1 MAKFDSVGAV
11 ADGKN
16 GFGERA
22 YGNFEDHRTDYGL
35 SHGREL
41 GVG

>member
-1 MAKFDSVGAV
+1 VDS
-11 ADGKN
+11 
-16 GFGERA
+16 FGEGA